1 MKNLES
7 AAAEIGKD
15 SGRTVV
21 PVPCD
26 VGKEEDIR
34 RLFETVKEK
43 FGRIDILVNNAG
55 ATWGAPTLDFPLE
68 RWDQL
73 FQVNVRGVWILTREV
88 ARLMKEKGGGSI
100 INISSIMA
108 FRGSEESLHP
118 AVPYNSTKAAINALT
133 MNLAVKLAPHR
144 IRVNAIAPG
153 FFKTDMMAYIE
164 TAGFE
169 EQKQT
174 MLESIPLGRAGDR
187 GDMAGVAVFLAS
199 DAAAYVTGH
208 VLVVDGDTCRNRG
221 VMRPM
226 KSLGAGRALALLV
239 GMLVLSI
246 FAGPCPGAR
255 ASEREAGG
263 SSISGAPSR
272 SPLRAGRIG
281 FPPGWISP
289 LPRDRQSGRGETA
302 GPGSFSPTRPFSRST
317 AGRPSF

>member
-1 MKNLES
+1 MKVADLFRLDGKVALVTGGGRGIGKFIAGGLAGAGADVVIASRKLKNLEN

-208 VLVVDGDTCRNRG
+208 VLVVDGG
-221 VMRPM
+221 Y
-226 KSLGAGRALALLV
+226 
-239 GMLVLSI
+239 LSK
-246 FAGPCPGAR
+246 
-255 ASEREAGG
+255 
-263 SSISGAPSR
+263 
-272 SPLRAGRIG
+272 
-281 FPPGWISP
+281 
-289 LPRDRQSGRGETA
+289 
-302 GPGSFSPTRPFSRST
+302 
-317 AGRPSF
+317 